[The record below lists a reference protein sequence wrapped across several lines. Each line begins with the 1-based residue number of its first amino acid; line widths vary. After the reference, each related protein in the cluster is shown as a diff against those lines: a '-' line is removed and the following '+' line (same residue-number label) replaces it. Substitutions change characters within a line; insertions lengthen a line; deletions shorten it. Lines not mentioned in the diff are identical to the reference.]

1 MSVSW
6 KSLTGHSPQVT
17 DSKSMKLR
25 VFSNLSQIVPKNK
38 PATDL
43 GFMAP
48 LLERMRTDGIE
59 SMRKLQVD
67 QASEEALSKSWKS
80 FVYCKI
86 ARWPSPFFFQ
96 GKRLIVYGFRA
107 GVKLPGG
114 KILRSP
120 DVQYCRLVKHKPQE
134 LASAMARPQIK

>member
-1 MSVSW
+1 MI
-6 KSLTGHSPQVT
+6 SL
-17 DSKSMKLR
+17 KK
-25 VFSNLSQIVPKNK
+25 K
-38 PATDL
+38 PAAED
-43 GFMAP
+43 GFMRP
-48 LLERMRTDGIE
+48 LFEQMRTNGITA
-59 SMRKLQVD
+59 MRNLQVE

-80 FVYCKI
+80 FIYCKI

-120 DVQYCRLVKHKPQE
+120 DVQYCRLQKHKPQE
-134 LASAMARPQIK
+134 LASAMSRPQIK